1 MQVITSHVCA
11 ERLPALRRIVPRL
24 TTTTKMYRNTR
35 TGLRTLTGSGFGD
48 QTTHRGR
55 FSRADR
61 VNSRTIGKDV
71 AMAPTDSDPEFDAR
85 LDDALRARHQAE
97 NLRRQ
102 AMAAGR
108 AAAVSLQLS
117 AESQERIAKSY
128 ERIAE
133 QSDRGDRYREHAA
146 IHRKFAQE
154 DHRMAE
160 RMRKMTER

>member
-11 ERLPALRRIVPRL
+11 ERLPALRRIVPPAYDDD
-24 TTTTKMYRNTR
+24 KNVP
-35 TGLRTLTGSGFGD
+35 
-48 QTTHRGR
+48 QHAHRPAHIDRFRFYGPSDAPGR
-55 FSRADR
+55 FSRANR
-61 VNSRTIGKDV
+61 VNSTAIGKDV
-71 AMAPTDSDPEFDAR
+71 AMAQTDSDPDFDAR
-85 LDDALRARHQAE
+85 LNNALRARHQAE
-97 NLRRQ
+97 DLRRQ